1 MTDRPVLLEDE
12 PYLKKDG
19 AYEDDNHEAMQ
30 KAMELKQASNRFD
43 HLDSLKVADDTL
55 VGKLTYD
62 QLTLYEKKSVLI
74 NRELDSM
81 NEHGF
86 WKLGKYQW
94 CIFFLC
100 GFGYFLDLC
109 WAQAFGL
116 ISGQIQQE
124 LGIADARIGDIFTAF
139 SAGLTVGAFTWG
151 LLVDIIGRKWCFN
164 ITCLL
169 ASVFGLIFA
178 APSNF
183 GALCFICALIGLG
196 VGGNIPIDAT
206 ITLEFLPTNR
216 RFLLCALSTFQPL
229 GVVVSSLIAWGIV
242 PKYACDTGLPSC
254 STGQTPCCTKS
265 SNMGWRYFVLIL
277 GALTL
282 AIFLLRFFAF
292 SFHESPKFLLA
303 KGKDEEAIRILY
315 KIAKF
320 NKAPTPNLTIE
331 DFRLLEAHAMSE
343 TSMGSD
349 EPLNG
354 PQPTVLN
361 TKQQAKTVLTR
372 FVGQFKHLKGFFAT
386 KRMIWLSVTLW
397 IAYMSLF
404 WSFSIAGGFLP
415 LILRQK
421 GIDTSTSLDT
431 TYRNYVIVYL
441 PGVTATIFGSFLMEI
456 PRLGRK
462 WAMCF
467 AAVLMGVSLFLY
479 SVVDSFAGFTGM
491 NLFEYW
497 AQSLY
502 AALLYAATPELFP
515 APVRGSGSGI
525 ASTLGRLSST
535 VAPIA
540 AGTIFNPRTFSV
552 CYLAGGAAFV
562 SALAI
567 ACLPFDTKGR
577 HTF

>member
-12 PYLKKDG
+12 PYKKD
-19 AYEDDNHEAMQ
+19 ATLDDNDGLT
-30 KAMELKQASNRFD
+30 KAMEMKQASNRYD
-43 HLDSLKVADDTL
+43 HLASLKVEDDQL
-55 VGKLTYD
+55 VGNLTYE
-62 QLTLYEKKSVLI
+62 QLSLYEKKSVLI
-74 NRELDSM
+74 NRELDAM

-86 WKLGKYQW
+86 WKLGRYQW
-94 CIFFLC
+94 GIFFLC

-124 LGIADARIGDIFTAF
+124 LGVSDARIGDIFTAF
-139 SAGLTVGAFTWG
+139 SAGLTVGAFMWG

-229 GVVVSSLIAWGIV
+229 GVVVSSLIAWGLV
-242 PKYACDTGLPSC
+242 PKYACDVDLPAC
-254 STGQTPCCTKS
+254 GNGVEPCCTKS
-265 SNMGWRYFVLIL
+265 SNMGWRYFVLTL
-277 GALTL
+277 GGLTL
-282 AIFLLRFFAF
+282 GIFLLRFFAF
-292 SFHESPKFLLA
+292 TFHESPKFLLA
-303 KGKDEEAIRILY
+303 KGHDEEAISVLH

-331 DFRLLEAHAMSE
+331 DFRMLEANAASE

-349 EPLNG
+349 QPLTGAAG
-354 PQPTVLN
+354 PRT
-361 TKQQAKTVLTR
+361 TKEQSKAVITR
-372 FVGQFKHLKGFFAT
+372 FIGQFKHLKGFFAT

-404 WSFSIAGGFLP
+404 WSFSIAGGYLP

-441 PGVTATIFGSFLMEI
+441 PGVTATILGAVLMEI

-467 AAVLMGVSLFLY
+467 AALLMAASLFLY
-479 SVVDSFAGFTGM
+479 ATVDTVAGFVGM
-491 NLFEYW
+491 NVFEYW

-502 AALLYAATPELFP
+502 AALLYAYTPEAFP

-540 AGTIFNPRTFSV
+540 AGTIYNPRSFSV
-552 CYLAGGAAFV
+552 CYLSGGAAFV
-562 SALAI
+562 SALAV

>member
-12 PYLKKDG
+12 PYLTKD
-19 AYEDDNHEAMQ
+19 ANYDENDNMK
-30 KAMELKQASNRFD
+30 KAMEMKQTSNRYD
-43 HLDSLKVADDTL
+43 HLESLKVDDSQL

-74 NRELDSM
+74 NRELDAM

-86 WKLGKYQW
+86 WKLGRYQW
-94 CIFFLC
+94 CVFFLC

-124 LGIADARIGDIFTAF
+124 LGISDARIGDIFTAF
-139 SAGLTVGAFTWG
+139 SAGLTVGAFAWG

-164 ITCLL
+164 ITCLI

-229 GVVVSSLIAWGIV
+229 GVVVSSLIAWGLV
-242 PKYACDTGLPSC
+242 PKYACNTDYPSC
-254 STGQTPCCTKS
+254 GSGERPCCTKS
-265 SNMGWRYFVLIL
+265 SNMGWRYFVLTL

-282 AIFLLRFFAF
+282 GIFLLRFFAF
-292 SFHESPKFLLA
+292 TFYESPKYLLA
-303 KGKDEEAIRILY
+303 KGHDEEAIEVLY

-320 NKAPTPNLTIE
+320 NKAPVPNLTIE
-331 DFRLLEAHAMSE
+331 DYRLLEQQALSE

-349 EPLNG
+349 EPLTG
-354 PQPTVLN
+354 PPQALN
-361 TKQQAKTVLTR
+361 TKQQAKLVLRR
-372 FVGQFKHLKGFFAT
+372 FIGQFKHLKGFFAT

-404 WSFSIAGGFLP
+404 WSFSIAGGYLP
-415 LILRQK
+415 LILRNK
-421 GIDTSTSLDT
+421 GIQTSAGLDT
-431 TYRNYVIVYL
+431 TYRNYIIVYL
-441 PGVTATIFGSFLMEI
+441 PGVTATIFGAFLMEI

-467 AAVLMGVSLFLY
+467 AACLMGVSLFLY
-479 SVVDSFAGFTGM
+479 SVVDSFDGFTGL
-491 NLFEYW
+491 NLLEYW

-502 AALLYAATPELFP
+502 AALLYAYTPESLP

-540 AGTIFNPRTFSV
+540 AGTVFNPNSFGV
-552 CYLAGGAAFV
+552 CYMAGGAAFV
-562 SALAI
+562 SAIAI

>member
-12 PYLKKDG
+12 PYSTKD
-19 AYEDDNHEAMQ
+19 ATYDDHDGLS
-30 KAMELKQASNRFD
+30 KAMEMKQASNRFE
-43 HLDSLKVADDTL
+43 HLDSLKIPDSQL
-55 VGKLTYD
+55 VGGLTYE
-62 QLTLYEKKSVLI
+62 QLSLYEKKSVLI
-74 NRELDSM
+74 NRELDAM

-86 WKLGKYQW
+86 WKLGRYQW

-116 ISGQIQQE
+116 IAGQIQQE
-124 LGIADARIGDIFTAF
+124 LGVADARIGDIFTAF

-183 GALCFICALIGLG
+183 GALCFICALVGLG

-229 GVVVSSLIAWGIV
+229 GVVVASLISWGIV
-242 PKYACDTGLPSC
+242 PKYACGTALPAC
-254 STGQTPCCTKS
+254 STGETPCCTKS

-277 GALTL
+277 GGLTL
-282 AIFLLRFFAF
+282 AIFLLRFLAF
-292 SFHESPKFLLA
+292 TFYESPKFLLA
-303 KGKDEEAIRILY
+303 KGHDDEAVRVLH
-315 KIAKF
+315 KIAAF
-320 NKAPTPNLTIE
+320 NKAPQPNLTIE
-331 DFRLLEAHAMSE
+331 DFRLLESQALSE
-343 TSMGSD
+343 TSVGSD

-354 PQPTVLN
+354 PINQTLT
-361 TKQQAKTVLTR
+361 TKQQGKVVVKR
-372 FVGQFKHLKGFFAT
+372 FISNFKHLKGFFAT
-386 KRMIWLSVTLW
+386 KRMIWLSVVLW

-421 GIDTSTSLDT
+421 GVDTSASLDT

-467 AAVLMGVSLFLY
+467 AALLMGTSLCLY
-479 SVVDSFAGFTGM
+479 AVVNSFNGFTGL
-491 NLFEYW
+491 NLLEYW

-502 AALLYAATPELFP
+502 AALLYAYTPEAFP

-540 AGTIFNPRTFSV
+540 AGTIFNPRSFGV
-552 CYLAGGAAFV
+552 CYMAGGAAFV
-562 SALAI
+562 SALAV
-567 ACLPFDTKGR
+567 ACLPFDTKGK